1 MNGFLSLRRGKRSG
15 DPCGNKLTTASLENI
30 QKLNQNSK
38 VFDSG
43 LLDVG
48 LLDLV
53 RKPSWSI
60 SWLVNHANTAGEDV
74 DTLGATLT

>member
-1 MNGFLSLRRGKRSG
+1 M
-15 DPCGNKLTTASLENI
+15 E
-30 QKLNQNSK
+30 SK

-53 RKPSWSI
+53 RKPSRSI
-60 SWLVNHANTAGEDV
+60 SWLRNHANAACEDV

>member
-1 MNGFLSLRRGKRSG
+1 MFN
-15 DPCGNKLTTASLENI
+15 
-30 QKLNQNSK
+30 
-38 VFDSG
+38 SG

-53 RKPSWSI
+53 RKPSRSI
-60 SWLVNHANTAGEDV
+60 SWLRNHANAACEDV

>member
-1 MNGFLSLRRGKRSG
+1 M
-15 DPCGNKLTTASLENI
+15 E
-30 QKLNQNSK
+30 SK
-38 VFDSG
+38 VFNSG

-53 RKPSWSI
+53 RKPSRSI
-60 SWLVNHANTAGEDV
+60 SWLRNHANAACEDV

>member
-1 MNGFLSLRRGKRSG
+1 M
-15 DPCGNKLTTASLENI
+15 
-30 QKLNQNSK
+30 
-38 VFDSG
+38 FDSG

-53 RKPSWSI
+53 RKPSRSI
-60 SWLVNHANTAGEDV
+60 SWLRNHANAACEDV